1 MVGSALS
8 GGRRTTIAG
17 VKPCPFCA
25 EQIQDAAIKCRFC
38 GSMLDD
44 RAAVAAAPAAPL
56 APAAHAGGAL
66 APAAHAGGALAA
78 SPGAARVI
86 FEGTP
91 SWKAWFWS
99 YVAAGVL
106 SLVLVGLVW
115 LGILHWKRKSL
126 RYKITDRT
134 IDYEAGLLTRRIETL
149 QLWRVLDIDL
159 RQTFMQRLL
168 DVAEIRVFTKD
179 ASDPELVIRG
189 LPASRDLFEA
199 LKNAAELARQQ
210 RVLGV
215 VQ

>member
-1 MVGSALS
+1 M
-8 GGRRTTIAG
+8 
-17 VKPCPFCA
+17 KPCPFCA

-38 GSMLDD
+38 GSMLEE
-44 RAAVAAAPAAPL
+44 RAPAAATALAAPL
-56 APAAHAGGAL
+56 APAPGAL
-66 APAAHAGGALAA
+66 SPAPGALAA
-78 SPGAARVI
+78 PGGARVL

-99 YVAAGVL
+99 YVAASVL

-134 IDYEAGLLTRRIETL
+134 IDYEAGLLTRRVETL
-149 QLWRVLDIDL
+149 QLWRVHDLDL
-159 RQTFMQRLL
+159 RQTFMERLL
-168 DVAEIRVFTKD
+168 DIAEIRVFTKD

-189 LPASRDLFEA
+189 LPASRELFEA

>member
-1 MVGSALS
+1 M
-8 GGRRTTIAG
+8 
-17 VKPCPFCA
+17 KPCPFCA

-38 GSMLDD
+38 GSMLDE
-44 RAAVAAAPAAPL
+44 RAPAASAVLAAPL
-56 APAAHAGGAL
+56 APAPGAL
-66 APAAHAGGALAA
+66 APAPGALAA
-78 SPGAARVI
+78 SPGGARVL

-99 YVAAGVL
+99 YVAASVL

-115 LGILHWKRKSL
+115 LGILHWKRRSL

-134 IDYEAGLLTRRIETL
+134 IDYEAGLLTRRVETL
-149 QLWRVLDIDL
+149 QLWRVHDIDL
-159 RQTFMQRLL
+159 RQTFMERLL
-168 DVAEIRVFTKD
+168 DIAEIRVFTRD

-189 LPASRDLFEA
+189 LPASRELFEA

>member
-1 MVGSALS
+1 M
-8 GGRRTTIAG
+8 
-17 VKPCPFCA
+17 KPCPFCA

-38 GSMLDD
+38 GSMLDE
-44 RAAVAAAPAAPL
+44 RAPAASAVLAAPL
-56 APAAHAGGAL
+56 ALAPGAL
-66 APAAHAGGALAA
+66 APAPGALAA
-78 SPGAARVI
+78 SPGGARVL

-99 YVAAGVL
+99 YVAASVL

-115 LGILHWKRKSL
+115 LGILHWKRRSL

-134 IDYEAGLLTRRIETL
+134 IDYEAGLLTRRVETL
-149 QLWRVLDIDL
+149 QLWRVHDIDL
-159 RQTFMQRLL
+159 RQTFMERML
-168 DVAEIRVFTKD
+168 DIAEIRVFTRD

-189 LPASRDLFEA
+189 LPASRELFEA

>member
-1 MVGSALS
+1 MSTRIV
-8 GGRRTTIAG
+8 G

-38 GSMLDD
+38 GSMLDE
-44 RAAVAAAPAAPL
+44 RAPVAAAPAAPL
-56 APAAHAGGAL
+56 APATPAGGALAPTPHAGGAL
-66 APAAHAGGALAA
+66 APA
-78 SPGAARVI
+78 PGAARVL

-99 YVAAGVL
+99 YVAASVL
-106 SLVLVGLVW
+106 SLVLVGLIW

-189 LPASRDLFEA
+189 LPASRELFEA

>member
-1 MVGSALS
+1 M
-8 GGRRTTIAG
+8 
-17 VKPCPFCA
+17 KPCPFCA

-38 GSMLDD
+38 GSMLDE
-44 RAAVAAAPAAPL
+44 RAPVAAAPAA
-56 APAAHAGGAL
+56 AL
-66 APAAHAGGALAA
+66 APAAHAGGALAHA
-78 SPGAARVI
+78 GGALAHAGGALAHAPGAARVL

-99 YVAAGVL
+99 YVAASVL
-106 SLVLVGLVW
+106 SLVLVGLIW

-189 LPASRDLFEA
+189 LPASRELFEA

>member
-1 MVGSALS
+1 M
-8 GGRRTTIAG
+8 
-17 VKPCPFCA
+17 KPCPFCA

-38 GSMLDD
+38 GSMLEE
-44 RAAVAAAPAAPL
+44 RALVATAAPAAPL
-56 APAAHAGGAL
+56 AQAGSAAHAAHAL
-66 APAAHAGGALAA
+66 APSPGGARL
-78 SPGAARVI
+78 I

-115 LGILHWKRKSL
+115 LAILHWKRKSL
-126 RYKITDRT
+126 HYKITDRT
-134 IDYEAGLLTRRIETL
+134 IDYEAGLLTRRVETL
-149 QLWRVLDIDL
+149 QLWRVHDIDL
-159 RQTFMQRLL
+159 RQTFMERLL
-168 DVAEIRVFTKD
+168 DIAEIRVFTRD

-189 LPASRDLFEA
+189 LPASRELFEA

>member
-1 MVGSALS
+1 M
-8 GGRRTTIAG
+8 
-17 VKPCPFCA
+17 KPCPFCA
-25 EQIQDAAIKCRFC
+25 EQIQDAAIKCRYC
-38 GSMLDD
+38 GSMLEE
-44 RAAVAAAPAAPL
+44 RAAAAVSAAPL
-56 APAAHAGGAL
+56 TPAGGAL
-66 APAAHAGGALAA
+66 APAGGALAPAGGALAP
-78 SPGAARVI
+78 SPGGARVI

-126 RYKITDRT
+126 HYKITDRT
-134 IDYEAGLLTRRIETL
+134 IDYEAGLFAKRVETL
-149 QLWRVLDIDL
+149 QLWRVHDIDL
-159 RQTFMQRLL
+159 RQTFLERLL
-168 DVAEIRVFTKD
+168 DIAEIRVFTRD
-179 ASDPELVIRG
+179 ASDPELVLRG
-189 LPASRDLFEA
+189 LPASRELFEA

>member
-1 MVGSALS
+1 MVVGALS
-8 GGRRTTIAG
+8 AGGRRTTIAG

-38 GSMLDD
+38 GSMLEE
-44 RAAVAAAPAAPL
+44 RAPAAAAALAAPL
-56 APAAHAGGAL
+56 APAPGAL
-66 APAAHAGGALAA
+66 SPAPGALAA
-78 SPGAARVI
+78 APGGARVL
-86 FEGTP
+86 FEGAP

-99 YVAAGVL
+99 YVAASVL

-134 IDYEAGLLTRRIETL
+134 IDYEAGLLTRRVETL
-149 QLWRVLDIDL
+149 QLWRVHDLDL
-159 RQTFMQRLL
+159 RQTFMERLL
-168 DVAEIRVFTKD
+168 DIAEIRVFTRD

-189 LPASRDLFEA
+189 LPASRELFEA

>member
-1 MVGSALS
+1 MAVNNKGAELWLGLAANTLEKVANLTSVTPPGKS
-8 GGRRTTIAG
+8 RTTLDATTHDSVDDADEVIVDG
-17 VKPCPFCA
+17 VVTSS
-25 EQIQDAAIKCRFC
+25 E
-38 GSMLDD
+38 
-44 RAAVAAAPAAPL
+44 
-56 APAAHAGGAL
+56 
-66 APAAHAGGALAA
+66 
-78 SPGAARVI
+78 
-86 FEGTP
+86 
-91 SWKAWFWS
+91 
-99 YVAAGVL
+99 
-106 SLVLVGLVW
+106 
-115 LGILHWKRKSL
+115 
-126 RYKITDRT
+126 ITAT

-189 LPASRDLFEA
+189 LPASRELFEA

>member
-1 MVGSALS
+1 M
-8 GGRRTTIAG
+8 
-17 VKPCPFCA
+17 KPCPFCA
-25 EQIQDAAIKCRFC
+25 EQIQDAAIKCRYC
-38 GSMLDD
+38 GSMLDE
-44 RAAVAAAPAAPL
+44 RAPAVAAASAAPL
-56 APAAHAGGAL
+56 APAGTALASAGGAL
-66 APAAHAGGALAA
+66 AP

-115 LGILHWKRKSL
+115 LGVLHWKRKSL
-126 RYKITDRT
+126 HYKITDRT
-134 IDYEAGLLTRRIETL
+134 IDYEAGLLTRRVETL
-149 QLWRVLDIDL
+149 QLWRVHDIDL
-159 RQTFMQRLL
+159 RQSFMERLL
-168 DVAEIRVFTKD
+168 DIAEIRVFTRD

-189 LPASRDLFEA
+189 LPASRELFEA
-199 LKNAAELARQQ
+199 IKNAAELARQQ

>member
-1 MVGSALS
+1 M
-8 GGRRTTIAG
+8 
-17 VKPCPFCA
+17 KPCPFCA
-25 EQIQDAAIKCRFC
+25 EPIQDAAIKCRYC
-38 GSMLDD
+38 GSMLEE
-44 RAAVAAAPAAPL
+44 RAPVATATPAAPL
-56 APAAHAGGAL
+56 AQAAHAGNAL
-66 APAAHAGGALAA
+66 APA
-78 SPGAARVI
+78 PGAARVI

-115 LGILHWKRKSL
+115 LGILHWRRKSL
-126 RYKITDRT
+126 HYKITDRT
-134 IDYEAGLLTRRIETL
+134 IDYEAGLLTRRVETL
-149 QLWRVLDIDL
+149 QLWRVHDIDL
-159 RQTFMQRLL
+159 RQTFMERLL
-168 DVAEIRVFTKD
+168 DIAEIRVFTRD

-189 LPASRDLFEA
+189 LPASRELFEA

>member
-1 MVGSALS
+1 M
-8 GGRRTTIAG
+8 
-17 VKPCPFCA
+17 KPCPFCA

-38 GSMLDD
+38 GSMLEE
-44 RAAVAAAPAAPL
+44 RAPAAATALAAPL
-56 APAAHAGGAL
+56 APAPGAL
-66 APAAHAGGALAA
+66 SPAPGALAA
-78 SPGAARVI
+78 SAGGARVL
-86 FEGTP
+86 FEGAP

-99 YVAAGVL
+99 YVAASVL

-134 IDYEAGLLTRRIETL
+134 IDYEAGLLTRRVETL
-149 QLWRVLDIDL
+149 QLWRVHDLDL
-159 RQTFMQRLL
+159 RQTFMERVL
-168 DVAEIRVFTKD
+168 DIAEIRVFTKD

-189 LPASRDLFEA
+189 LPASRELFEA

>member
-1 MVGSALS
+1 
-8 GGRRTTIAG
+8 
-17 VKPCPFCA
+17 
-25 EQIQDAAIKCRFC
+25 
-38 GSMLDD
+38 MLDE
-44 RAAVAAAPAAPL
+44 RAPAASAVLAAPL
-56 APAAHAGGAL
+56 APAPGAL
-66 APAAHAGGALAA
+66 APAPGALAA
-78 SPGAARVI
+78 SPGGARVL

-99 YVAAGVL
+99 YVAASVL

-115 LGILHWKRKSL
+115 LGILHWKRRSL

-134 IDYEAGLLTRRIETL
+134 IDYEAGLLTRRVETL
-149 QLWRVLDIDL
+149 QLWRVHDIDL
-159 RQTFMQRLL
+159 RQTFMERLL
-168 DVAEIRVFTKD
+168 DIAEIRVFTRD

-189 LPASRDLFEA
+189 LPASRELFEA

>member
-1 MVGSALS
+1 M
-8 GGRRTTIAG
+8 
-17 VKPCPFCA
+17 KPCPFCA

-38 GSMLDD
+38 GSMLEE
-44 RAAVAAAPAAPL
+44 RAPAAATALAAPL
-56 APAAHAGGAL
+56 APAPGALSPAPGAL
-66 APAAHAGGALAA
+66 ASPGGA
-78 SPGAARVI
+78 RVL

-99 YVAAGVL
+99 YVAASVL

-134 IDYEAGLLTRRIETL
+134 IDYEAGLLTRRVETL
-149 QLWRVLDIDL
+149 QLWRVHDLDL
-159 RQTFMQRLL
+159 RQTFMERLL
-168 DVAEIRVFTKD
+168 DIAEIRVFTKD

-189 LPASRDLFEA
+189 LPASRELFEA

>member
-1 MVGSALS
+1 MASALPA
-8 GGRRTTIAG
+8 GARRTTLAG

-38 GSMLDD
+38 GSMLDEG
-44 RAAVAAAPAAPL
+44 APVAAAALAAPL
-56 APAAHAGGAL
+56 APAPGAL
-66 APAAHAGGALAA
+66 APAPGALAA
-78 SPGAARVI
+78 SPGAARVL

-99 YVAAGVL
+99 YVAASVL

-115 LGILHWKRKSL
+115 LGILHWKRRSL

-134 IDYEAGLLTRRIETL
+134 IDYEAGLLTRRVETL
-149 QLWRVLDIDL
+149 QLWRVHDIDL
-159 RQTFMQRLL
+159 RQTFMERLL
-168 DVAEIRVFTKD
+168 DIAEIRVFTRD

-189 LPASRDLFEA
+189 LPASRELFEA
-199 LKNAAELARQQ
+199 IKNAAELARQQ

>member
-1 MVGSALS
+1 M
-8 GGRRTTIAG
+8 
-17 VKPCPFCA
+17 KPCPFCA

-38 GSMLDD
+38 GSMLDE
-44 RAAVAAAPAAPL
+44 RAPVAAAAVAAPL
-56 APAAHAGGAL
+56 AQAPGAL
-66 APAAHAGGALAA
+66 APTPHAGAALAPA
-78 SPGAARVI
+78 PGAARVL

-99 YVAAGVL
+99 YLAAGVL
-106 SLVLVGLVW
+106 SLVLVGLIW

-189 LPASRDLFEA
+189 LPASRELFEA

>member
-1 MVGSALS
+1 MSTRIV
-8 GGRRTTIAG
+8 G

-38 GSMLDD
+38 GSMLDE
-44 RAAVAAAPAAPL
+44 RAPVAAAPAAPL
-56 APAAHAGGAL
+56 AHTAQAGSALAPAGGAL
-66 APAAHAGGALAA
+66 APAGGALAPA
-78 SPGAARVI
+78 PGAARVL

-106 SLVLVGLVW
+106 SLVLVGLIW

-189 LPASRDLFEA
+189 LPASRELFEA

>member
-1 MVGSALS
+1 M
-8 GGRRTTIAG
+8 
-17 VKPCPFCA
+17 KPCPFCA

-38 GSMLDD
+38 GSMLEE
-44 RAAVAAAPAAPL
+44 RAPAAATALAAPL
-56 APAAHAGGAL
+56 APAPGAL
-66 APAAHAGGALAA
+66 APAPGALAPAPGALA
-78 SPGAARVI
+78 SPGGARVL

-99 YVAAGVL
+99 YVAASVL

-126 RYKITDRT
+126 RYRITDRT

-149 QLWRVLDIDL
+149 QLWRVHDLDL
-159 RQTFMQRLL
+159 RQTFMDRLL
-168 DVAEIRVFTKD
+168 DIAEIRVFTKD

-189 LPASRDLFEA
+189 LPASRELFEA